1 MGGTE
6 QVGGPLTDR
15 EALEKSSS
23 DGLVK
28 EALIWQHSALIP
40 PSPSPGSPM
49 SMSDERKTTEPQK
62 KGVERREREKRLQQS
77 QLAWKWNDL
86 DLISVDPKSRKSR

>member
-28 EALIWQHSALIP
+28 EALIW
-40 PSPSPGSPM
+40 
-49 SMSDERKTTEPQK
+49 
-62 KGVERREREKRLQQS
+62 
-77 QLAWKWNDL
+77 
-86 DLISVDPKSRKSR
+86 

>member
-1 MGGTE
+1 MGVGGGGRMGGTE

-49 SMSDERKTTEPQK
+49 SMSGTSEREQSPR
-62 KGVERREREKRLQQS
+62 RRELSGGRDRS
-77 QLAWKWNDL
+77 NC
-86 DLISVDPKSRKSR
+86 SRPS